1 MHNLLHFKGFERTRR
16 MSSTRKKKSTIE
28 ENENLNRYGNRVF
41 GLKNP
46 KMSGPIL
53 MILGLIVIWIIANL
67 KSPTSFNEIFTFL
80 IVIPILGLL
89 PGLSLTACLMCVAT
103 IKDNS
108 PNNQSTSV
116 KITHLIALTL
126 HLLAI
131 IFFIK
136 TIPIFFS

>member
-1 MHNLLHFKGFERTRR
+1 MFR
-16 MSSTRKKKSTIE
+16 
-28 ENENLNRYGNRVF
+28 
-41 GLKNP
+41 LKNP
-46 KMSGPIL
+46 KVSGPIL

-89 PGLSLTACLMCVAT
+89 PGLSLAACLMCVA
-103 IKDNS
+103 IMKDNS
-108 PNNQSTSV
+108 PNYQSNLV

>member
-1 MHNLLHFKGFERTRR
+1 MHNLVTLQGFRTNQEDVIDQE
-16 MSSTRKKKSTIE
+16 KKSTIE

-108 PNNQSTSV
+108 PNNQSKSV